1 LTSSYQIGPNGQGS
15 PGAGTGTDGPARGQA
30 ASPRGRR
37 WPNAAGGP
45 AGRGSGADGPA
56 AGLAVQAGKQQPS
69 AQQSAAGRPTAHAR
83 RDEQAGPPSQGLN
96 NGGGAK
102 IAPRPS
108 YFLEINRR
116 TLALFTGVMYLA
128 KWTPYNSFAWIYT
141 ILTLLLPKKRAH
153 GAEGAPAGGQ
163 SRPGLHGNSG
173 KTAARQRR
181 ARPCTQAP
189 AAWPAVAHST
199 QATHARARQPEEGRS
214 GGADRVAGQ
223 HARGPRHVWSSGA
236 ALRARARPRS
246 ARFEDS
252 LAGRKRRS
260 GVHSPVQRGVAT
272 GGCCGERWKNGFL

>member
-1 LTSSYQIGPNGQGS
+1 MTSSYQIGPNGQGS
-15 PGAGTGTDGPARGQA
+15 PGADGPARGQT

-37 WPNAAGGP
+37 WPNAAGGL

-83 RDEQAGPPSQGLN
+83 HDEQAGPPGQGLN

-141 ILTLLLPKKRAH
+141 ILTLLLPKNRAH
-153 GAEGAPAGGQ
+153 GAEGAPVGDQ
-163 SRPGLHGNSG
+163 SRSGLHGNSG
-173 KTAARQRR
+173 KPAAGQRR
-181 ARPCTQAP
+181 A
-189 AAWPAVAHST
+189 
-199 QATHARARQPEEGRS
+199 
-214 GGADRVAGQ
+214 
-223 HARGPRHVWSSGA
+223 
-236 ALRARARPRS
+236 
-246 ARFEDS
+246 
-252 LAGRKRRS
+252 
-260 GVHSPVQRGVAT
+260 
-272 GGCCGERWKNGFL
+272 